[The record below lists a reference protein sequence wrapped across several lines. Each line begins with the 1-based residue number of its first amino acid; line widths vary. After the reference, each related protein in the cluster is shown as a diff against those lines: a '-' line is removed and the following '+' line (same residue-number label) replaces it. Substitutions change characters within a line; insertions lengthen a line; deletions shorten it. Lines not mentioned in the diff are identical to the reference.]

1 MEGNKEIP
9 KRERKKD
16 KREREIEREIS
27 HIFLYDIR
35 SIHSLLK

>member
-16 KREREIEREIS
+16 KRERERERD
-27 HIFLYDIR
+27 FTLYIQFFY
-35 SIHSLLK
+35 LWL